1 MFVCTAGLGVRV
13 FVDASKGL
21 MRKPH
26 QACFSAGRAEARSS
40 DPLITF
46 EKGECVFCHLK
57 GQLFIEFIHPAIV
70 FHMEWFLQKDLTS
83 AQVYPVPR
91 LFTKV
96 SSALTFTPRTARTS
110 VKAGLACWVQFGE
123 VTL

>member
-1 MFVCTAGLGVRV
+1 
-13 FVDASKGL
+13 

-91 LFTKV
+91 LCLPKRVLPLHSHCTYKREGGFGLPGPVWGGHTLKHV
-96 SSALTFTPRTARTS
+96 ACLT
-110 VKAGLACWVQFGE
+110 VQLIESFIKY
-123 VTL
+123 

>member
-1 MFVCTAGLGVRV
+1 
-13 FVDASKGL
+13 

-70 FHMEWFLQKDLTS
+70 FHEYRLSPVFKNFMKMHPRGRPDTRQL
-83 AQVYPVPR
+83 AQSRTGQR
-91 LFTKV
+91 LV
-96 SSALTFTPRTARTS
+96 ERGCHPALPGAHDPFRDP
-110 VKAGLACWVQFGE
+110 
-123 VTL
+123 

>member
-91 LFTKV
+91 LCLPKRV
-96 SSALTFTPRTARTS
+96 LPLHSHRELH
-110 VKAGLACWVQFGE
+110 VQ
-123 VTL
+123 V